1 MTTPTTIVELRST
14 LLQVPWR
21 GQPPAAGIL
30 AAPLR
35 DIFGC
40 PEARPLRL
48 AQILV
53 NQVATS

>member
-21 GQPPAAGIL
+21 GSPPAAGIL

-35 DIFGC
+35 DIYLL
-40 PEARPLRL
+40 E
-48 AQILV
+48 IE
-53 NQVATS
+53 T